1 MPREELIFSDYVAII
16 LRRKWFVLAI
26 TLLMAGGTY
35 WWVCHEAM
43 IYKSKTRIKIQ
54 RQVTF
59 AEMFDSVLSSSGDP
73 LRNYTYEITS
83 SVVASNAAAA
93 LSAPKPPTLED
104 IMDLRGA
111 VKVAIIEYTDILE
124 ISTTGS
130 SPIESRRRGEAI
142 VSAFII
148 QHDRVM
154 RQNAMEVYQS
164 IKESR
169 DTMIN
174 SLKQRESQLL
184 QSIGSRIVGGD
195 NADELIPLR
204 KRLTELQTKLHEFRA
219 SGNYTEAYPE
229 IVDLKNQVVQLEKDI
244 AEKLK
249 VEFDKRSQLS
259 DYERDKIVLN
269 DIDAFFSRKIEEAKI
284 TANKKNE
291 IISIIE
297 PTSAGVP
304 VSTGRARKAAAGGL
318 LGLMLGV
325 VLAFIINNLDT
336 SIRTLTE
343 IEDL

>member
-169 DTMIN
+169 DTMI
-174 SLKQRESQLL
+174 
-184 QSIGSRIVGGD
+184 
-195 NADELIPLR
+195 
-204 KRLTELQTKLHEFRA
+204 
-219 SGNYTEAYPE
+219 
-229 IVDLKNQVVQLEKDI
+229 
-244 AEKLK
+244 
-249 VEFDKRSQLS
+249 
-259 DYERDKIVLN
+259 
-269 DIDAFFSRKIEEAKI
+269 
-284 TANKKNE
+284 
-291 IISIIE
+291 
-297 PTSAGVP
+297 
-304 VSTGRARKAAAGGL
+304 
-318 LGLMLGV
+318 
-325 VLAFIINNLDT
+325 
-336 SIRTLTE
+336 
-343 IEDL
+343 